1 MDVTRT
7 CLLFF
12 QFTHENSKAQRYLL
26 RGIEL
31 TIKLYKKDLLPK
43 VAHILKKFYD
53 YDILEE
59 KSLIAWGE
67 KAHKKTVGKE
77 LAEEIHAKAAPF
89 IKWLKEAEEEES
101 DSDEDQDDDE
111 DDEVE
116 VDFND
121 RVIGTQIILEK
132 EPPKKKDAEPDDID
146 IDAI

>member
-1 MDVTRT
+1 M
-7 CLLFF
+7 
-12 QFTHENSKAQRYLL
+12 

-31 TIKLYKKDLLPK
+31 TIKLYKKDLVQK
-43 VAHILKKFYD
+43 VVHILKKLYD
-53 YDILEE
+53 KDILEE
-59 KSLIAWGE
+59 KSLISWGD

-101 DSDEDQDDDE
+101 ESEEDQDDDE
-111 DDEVE
+111 EDEVE

-121 RVIGTQIILEK
+121 RHIGTQIILEK
-132 EPPKKKDAEPDDID
+132 EPPKKQELKAEADDID